1 MRPITMSRY
10 KSNIETIGVSYPEL
24 GVEFTVMLTDSEG
37 TDTQAI
43 MDELMSVMLVAG
55 WNDGEGGVQA
65 PYGYQLIDA
74 EEEEEKQKG

>member
-1 MRPITMSRY
+1 
-10 KSNIETIGVSYPEL
+10 
-24 GVEFTVMLTDSEG
+24 MLTDSEG